1 MNTKEV
7 FNQLQ
12 EAKEI
17 LQACKEIIPSDK
29 FLSCKEYNTI
39 LLSLVK
45 DSYEYNKNKEAYDLI
60 LNKLFNVSIIEV
72 EHLITIQEIKQ
83 EQERRIKE
91 LSKPITSKPTITNS

>member
-1 MNTKEV
+1 MNSKEI

-12 EAKEI
+12 ESKQV
-17 LQACKEIIPSDK
+17 LQACNEIIPSDK

-72 EHLITIQEIKQ
+72 EHLITVQEIKQ

-91 LSKPITSKPTITNS
+91 LSKPLTTKPTITNS

>member
-1 MNTKEV
+1 MNSKEIAE
-7 FNQLQ
+7 QLQ
-12 EAKEI
+12 ESKEI
-17 LQACKEIIPSDK
+17 LQAIEEIPTDK
-29 FLSCKEYNTI
+29 FLTCEEYNTV

-91 LSKPITSKPTITNS
+91 LSKPLTSKPTITNS